1 VTAHASNGGRA
12 HGQLPLSGV
21 RVLDLSNLLA
31 GPMATMHLA
40 DYGADV
46 IKVEHPRNGD
56 ELRRWGHDKD
66 GVGLFFKVLNR
77 NKRTITLDL
86 KSPRGQEIARALAR
100 DCDVV
105 AESYRPGTLERWGL
119 GYGDLR
125 RENEDL
131 IMLHVSGFG
140 RTGPWAERRGFGT
153 LAEAYAGAAYITGF
167 PDRPPLLP
175 SFGLGDSSTAI
186 FAAFAVMV
194 ALRYRDHHGGGQEI
208 DLGLYEGL
216 FTLLGPQA
224 VEYDQLGLVQE
235 RDGSRLPF
243 VAPRNTYQTSDG
255 VWVAIAGS
263 TQATFERICRALEI
277 EELIGDERFATNH
290 LRIKNCPALDDAI
303 QEAVGR
309 LGCSEV
315 MERFDAAGA
324 PVGPVYNI
332 AQIFEDEQF
341 RARDNIALV
350 DDDELGEMRMQN
362 VAVKLSETPGRIA
375 HAGPPKG
382 RYNREVYGELL
393 GLGEAELAELAAD
406 GVI

>member
-1 VTAHASNGGRA
+1 MSGR
-12 HGQLPLSGV
+12 LPLEGV

-56 ELRRWGHDKD
+56 ELRRWGHSKGD
-66 GVGLFFKVLNR
+66 VGLFFKVLNR
-77 NKRTITLDL
+77 NKRTVTLDL
-86 KSPRGQEIARALAR
+86 KSPRGQEIARELAR

-119 GYGDLR
+119 GYDDLR

-140 RTGPWAERRGFGT
+140 RTGPWAQRPGFGT
-153 LAEAYAGAAYITGF
+153 LAEAYSGAAYISGF

-175 SFGLGDSSTAI
+175 SFGLGDTSTAI
-186 FAAFAVMV
+186 FAAFAVMI
-194 ALRYRDHHGGGQEI
+194 ALRNRDHGGGGQEI
-208 DLGLYEGL
+208 DLALYEGL
-216 FTLLGPQA
+216 FMLLGPQ
-224 VEYDQLGLVQE
+224 VVDYDQLGLVQE

-243 VAPRNTYQTSDG
+243 VAPRNTYETSDG

-263 TQATFERICRALEI
+263 TQATFERICRALDI
-277 EELIGDERFATNH
+277 EELIVDERFTTNH
-290 LRIKNCPALDDAI
+290 RRIANCPALDDAI
-303 QEAVGR
+303 QQATGR
-309 LGCSEV
+309 LTFAQV
-315 MERFDAAGA
+315 MERFDVVGA

-332 AQIFEDEQF
+332 AQIFEDAQY
-341 RARDNIALV
+341 RARENITSV
-350 DDDELGEMRMQN
+350 DDDELGEIRMQN
-362 VAVKLSETPGRIA
+362 AAVKLSETPGRIA
-375 HAGPPKG
+375 HAGPSKG
-382 RYNREVYGELL
+382 RYNREVYGDLL
-393 GLGEAELAELAAD
+393 GLDEAELERLAAE